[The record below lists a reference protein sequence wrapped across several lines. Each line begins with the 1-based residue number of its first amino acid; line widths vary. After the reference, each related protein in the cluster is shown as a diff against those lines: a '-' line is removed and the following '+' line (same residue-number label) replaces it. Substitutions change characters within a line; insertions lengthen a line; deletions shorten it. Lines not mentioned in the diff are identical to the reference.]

1 MRLGARPVRIAVAV
15 AGLIP
20 LASLAFDFA
29 NDRLGAE
36 PVETITDRTGLW
48 AFRMLLLSLA
58 VSPLRKPLGAPWL
71 LPHRRT
77 FGLLAF
83 LYAALHFATYLVFDL
98 DLRLA
103 PLAEDLMERPFI
115 AVGFAT
121 LLLLLPLALT
131 STRRWMRGLGRRWQR
146 LHRLVYLAVVLAA
159 VHFLWSAKADLRE
172 PVLYAALAAGL
183 LATRL
188 IAASGRK
195 ARKYATLRRA
205 RSPVGAAPDPQADKT
220 RPEGSRP

>member
-1 MRLGARPVRIAVAV
+1 MRLGDRPIRMGVAA

-20 LASLAFDFA
+20 LASLIFDFA
-29 NDRLGAE
+29 ADKLGTD

-48 AFRMLLLSLA
+48 AFRMLLLALA
-58 VSPLRKPLGAPWL
+58 VSPLRKALGAPGL

-83 LYAALHFATYLVFDL
+83 LYAALHFATYVLFDL
-98 DLRLA
+98 DLHLA

-121 LLLLLPLALT
+121 LLLLLALAIT
-131 STRRWMRGLGRRWQR
+131 STRGWIRRLGRRWQR
-146 LHRLVYLAVVLAA
+146 LHRLVYVAVVLAS
-159 VHFLWSAKADLRE
+159 VHFLWSAKADLLE
-172 PVLYAALAAGL
+172 PGLYAALAAGL

-188 IAASGRK
+188 VGAPGRK
-195 ARKYATLRRA
+195 TRKYATLRRA
-205 RSPVGAAPDPQADKT
+205 RTPVGTTPDPQASEAG
-220 RPEGSRP
+220 PEGSPP

>member
-1 MRLGARPVRIAVAV
+1 MRLGDRPIRIGVAA

-20 LASLAFDFA
+20 LAGLVFDFA
-29 NDRLGAE
+29 SDRLGPD
-36 PVETITDRTGLW
+36 PVETITHRTGLW
-48 AFRMLLLSLA
+48 AFRMLLLALA
-58 VSPLRKPLGAPWL
+58 VSPLRKALGAPGL

-83 LYAALHFATYLVFDL
+83 LYAALHFATYLLFDL

-121 LLLLLPLALT
+121 LMLLLALALT
-131 STRRWMRGLGRRWQR
+131 STRRWMRRLGRRWQR
-146 LHRLVYLAVVLAA
+146 LHRLIYVAVVLAA
-159 VHFLWSAKADLRE
+159 VHFVWSTKADLLE
-172 PVLYAALAAGL
+172 PGLYAALAAGL

-188 IAASGRK
+188 IPASGRK

-205 RSPVGAAPDPQADKT
+205 RTPVGAAPDPQANET
-220 RPEGSRP
+220 GPEGSTP